1 MTKKVHLKAH
11 YHIVDGTK
19 LHRSLGRKDWVGR
32 HCLAVPAVD
41 ACFLPGAQI
50 GPCLCFLGQACVEKF
65 RWEKC
70 QLNVGAE
77 HYFKNALDL
86 CVCV

>member
-1 MTKKVHLKAH
+1 M
-11 YHIVDGTK
+11 
-19 LHRSLGRKDWVGR
+19 
-32 HCLAVPAVD
+32 D

-86 CVCV
+86 CVCIIMQNTAYCREIISPEVHVCVHADPH